1 MQQLTDYSWT
11 WNNYHT

>member
-1 MQQLTDYSWT
+1 MQHLTDYSWT